1 MDVRN
6 VQRTGNMHYIYLP
19 TSWCKKY
26 GIKSDSKIMLDSNN
40 DGSLLISPVMRKK
53 ELKVIDITIDEE
65 DEDILTM
72 LIMAC
77 YLNPTQSFRI
87 RLSHELDIARLLDKK
102 NAISG
107 FEFVEFDG
115 HSITYESSMSINDPE
130 SLLKTMVKKIR
141 NLVTIMIN
149 DYNPSLVN
157 KYEEE
162 IDRSKLLIDKAV
174 TEVLMLNEQTKLKTI
189 ELHYISLIS
198 QHFERMV
205 DFLIKLEKK
214 NKTFL
219 RELLS
224 IIDEM
229 NHIVLNIST
238 MDFKKIVALIKKVLK
253 LKQDGMDN
261 IEQYNRN
268 IIRNN
273 LMNASEIF
281 LDWSIT
287 KEIDK

>member
-1 MDVRN
+1 
-6 VQRTGNMHYIYLP
+6 
-19 TSWCKKY
+19 
-26 GIKSDSKIMLDSNN
+26 MLDTNN

-53 ELKVIDITIDEE
+53 ELKEIDISIDEK
-65 DEDILTM
+65 DEHIITM

-77 YLNPTQSFRI
+77 YLNPTKSFRI
-87 RLSHELDIARLLDKK
+87 RLSQELDIAKLLDKK

-141 NLVTIMIN
+141 NLITIMVD
-149 DYNPSLVN
+149 DYNHSLVN

-174 TEVLMLNEQTKLKTI
+174 TEVLMLNEQTKLKPI

-198 QHFERMV
+198 QHLERMV

-219 RELLS
+219 KEILS

-229 NHIVLNIST
+229 NNIVLNLST
-238 MDFKKIVALIKKVLK
+238 LDFKDIVALIKKVLA
-253 LKQDGMDN
+253 LKQEGMN
-261 IEQYNRN
+261 NVEQYNRS
-268 IIRNN
+268 ITGGN
-273 LMNASEIF
+273 LMNVSEIF